1 MAALDASDALTP
13 ARGRRALFTRVGDAI
28 ARGCTALA
36 AAALGVIVLI
46 NGANV
51 VGRYFFNRPVAWAE
65 EGMLYLMV
73 LTVFAGS
80 CAVTWR
86 RQHIRIEVLTERLP
100 RGGQLAALGVVTI
113 VSVLALVAAAWGSY
127 LAVSMLHMF
136 DQRSDALE
144 IPIWIPQG
152 LVTLGLL
159 LNALLFIA
167 RLVLDY
173 RAPAAPGHSPSHGA
187 HP

>member
-1 MAALDASDALTP
+1 MAALDASDALAPT
-13 ARGRRALFTRVGDAI
+13 RGRRAIFNRVGDAL
-28 ARGCTALA
+28 ASGCTAVA
-36 AAALGVIVLI
+36 AASLGVIVLI

-51 VGRYFFNRPVAWAE
+51 VGRYFFNSPVAWAE

-86 RQHIRIEVLTERLP
+86 RQHIRIEVLTERMP
-100 RGGQLAALGVVTI
+100 RAGQTVALAVVTL
-113 VSVLALVAAAWGSY
+113 VSVLALGAAAWGSY

-144 IPIWIPQG
+144 MPIWIPQA
-152 LVTLGLL
+152 LVTIGLL

-173 RAPAAPGHSPSHGA
+173 RAPGASGHAQSHGA